1 MMNEN
6 NENMM
11 PEAVDAQKKPVSRK
25 RDIAAR
31 IICVIGAVLLWFY
44 AVSTQT
50 IIEDRRFAS
59 IPVELIGADTLE
71 ENYGMTVI
79 SGYDFSID
87 VTLAG
92 TRGELSRVSA
102 EDISAYVDLSQISTA
117 GEYSL
122 DVRTSVPSGVSMKEL
137 SANYVNVYVDKRTQK
152 AVEIRVNPTYQIES
166 DYTLGTP
173 FANIETVTVS
183 GPEDVLES
191 ITHAQVAVNV
201 GKLTKSVTTTGSIV
215 LYADSTP
222 VTNPYVKVS
231 ETNVTVTVPVYA
243 EKSVPLSVAFKYGYF
258 NEKNSIVTIE
268 PSSVRIKGDPT
279 ELDKISTV
287 ELMTLDEKKL
297 TGTTSMNMAMV
308 RLPDTVENLDRTDSA
323 VITVTHLNSSTRVIN
338 VSNITIKNPGGLE
351 YETVTEDINVTL
363 RGSSGSLSLVTE
375 SNISLEADLSYYK
388 KGAKRISVPV
398 KVILPEILRST
409 VYELGEYTID
419 LDIR

>member
-1 MMNEN
+1 MNEN
-6 NENMM
+6 NENMIH
-11 PEAVDAQKKPVSRK
+11 ETEESAKKTDSRK
-25 RDIAAR
+25 IDIAAR
-31 IICVIGAVLLWFY
+31 IICVVGAVLLWFY

-59 IPVELIGADTLE
+59 IPVEIIGADTLE

-79 SGYDFSID
+79 SGYDYSID
-87 VTLAG
+87 VTLSG
-92 TRGELSRVSA
+92 TRGELSRVGA
-102 EDISAYVDLSQISTA
+102 DDISAYVDLSQISAA

-122 DVRTSVPSGVSMKEL
+122 DVRTSAPSGVAFKEL

-152 AVEIRVNPTYQIES
+152 GVEIRVNPTYQIES

-173 FANIETVTVS
+173 FTNIETVTVS
-183 GPEDVLES
+183 GPEDVLDN
-191 ITHAQVAVNV
+191 ITHAQVTVNV
-201 GKLTKSVTTTGSIV
+201 GKLTKSVTTTGSIE
-215 LYADSTP
+215 LYSGSTP
-222 VTNPYVKVS
+222 VTNPYIKVS
-231 ETNVTVTVPVYA
+231 ETDVTVTVPVYA
-243 EKSVPLSVAFKYGYF
+243 EKDVPLSVAFKYGYF

-308 RLPDTVENLDRTDSA
+308 KLPDPVENLDRTDSA
-323 VITVTHLNSSTRVIN
+323 VITVTQVNTSTRVIN
-338 VSNITIKNPGGLE
+338 VNNISVKNPNGLE
-351 YETVTEDINVTL
+351 YTMAVDDINITL
-363 RGSSGSLSLVTE
+363 RGSSGSLSLVSE

-398 KVILPEILRST
+398 KVILPEILKPN

-419 LDIR
+419 FDIK